1 MRRICLFLLTTY
13 SLLLS
18 SSLRS
23 QPNIPIGSWRL
34 HLSYNTIKSVAV
46 GNDKVFGAT
55 DNGILVFDQADNSLS
70 TYSTLNGLSGTG
82 ISTIAYDTERSQ
94 LLIAY
99 TDGRLDI
106 LKDNSVFTFRRLASP
121 ALVTDSKMIHH
132 IAINKTVACLST
144 SYGIVIFDLTKRD
157 LKETWRDLG
166 KNGSTLTVL
175 ATAFLGDR
183 IFAATASGVMAGD
196 LRDNLLDF
204 NKWERFE
211 SGIPGEPVQT
221 LATFDSKVYAAV
233 NGNGIYQYEN
243 GKWRKEF
250 FLQNENF
257 TSLYATVSGLFAA
270 TTNRVGKINPSGEF
284 SLIESDLIMAPL
296 SVAEDTKHNL
306 WIGDG
311 NNGLLSNFTGNFSSY
326 LPNGP
331 SVTSVSRMRIV
342 NIEGNDVLVA
352 LPGGYSSAG
361 QAAENPGAFQ
371 LFENGQWHT
380 ELRSINDLTDVAS
393 FESATYV
400 SSFGNGIE
408 KTDDTGTTLIDHTNS
423 PLENLGQER
432 AINITALR
440 VSGNSLWVA
449 NYGASKPLH
458 VLKQGQWQSFAICCS
473 ARYPTDMV
481 VDPSGKIWTILS
493 PAQGGGV
500 HVFDPVNS
508 SSVYRNNVTG
518 GGGLPDQS
526 VRSIALDR
534 DGLVWVGT
542 DQGVAYFISPASD
555 AIKPIFEN
563 RFLLRDEKIT
573 AIEVDGGNRKWIGTE
588 HGVWLFDPAGEKLI
602 SNLTIGNS
610 PLLSDT
616 IYDIAVDNNS
626 GEVFFATGKGIV
638 SYRSDAT
645 TGQDDFH
652 DLKIFPNPVTSA
664 FNGTVGISGLAMDAI
679 VKITDVSGKLIWQ
692 TQANGGTASW
702 NVKDY
707 NGRRAGTGVYLVF
720 AASADGSQR
729 EVGKIA
735 VVE

>member
-1 MRRICLFLLTTY
+1 LVTGPKMI
-13 SLLLS
+13 
-18 SSLRS
+18 
-23 QPNIPIGSWRL
+23 NHI
-34 HLSYNTIKSVAV
+34 AV
-46 GNDKVFGAT
+46 DKTAAF
-55 DNGILVFDQADNSLS
+55 LS
-70 TYSTLNGLSGTG
+70 T
-82 ISTIAYDTERSQ
+82 
-94 LLIAY
+94 
-99 TDGRLDI
+99 
-106 LKDNSVFTFRRLASP
+106 P
-121 ALVTDSKMIHH
+121 
-132 IAINKTVACLST
+132 
-144 SYGIVIFDLTKRD
+144 YGIVIFDLNKRD

-175 ATAFLGDR
+175 ATTFLGER
-183 IFAATASGVMAGD
+183 IFAATAKGVMAGN

-204 NKWERFE
+204 NKWERLD
-211 SGIPGEPVQT
+211 SGIPGEPVQA
-221 LATFDSKVYAAV
+221 LATFASKVYAAV
-233 NGNGIYQYEN
+233 NGNGIYQYDD
-243 GKWRKEF
+243 GKWIKET

-257 TSLYATVSGLFAA
+257 TSLYATAAGLSVA
-270 TTNRVGKINPSGEF
+270 TTNRIGRVNSSGEF
-284 SLIESDLIMAPL
+284 SLIESALITAPR

-306 WIGDG
+306 WIGDS

-331 SVTSVSRMRIV
+331 SVTEISRMRIV
-342 NIEGNDVLVA
+342 NINGNDVLVA

-361 QAAENPGAFQ
+361 QAEENPGALQ

-380 ELRSINDLTDVAS
+380 ELRSINDLTDVVS

-400 SSFGNGIE
+400 SSFGDGIE
-408 KTDDTGTTLIDHTNS
+408 KTDDIGTTLIDHTNS
-423 PLENLGQER
+423 PLENLSQER

-440 VSGNSLWVA
+440 VSGNSLWVT
-449 NYGASKPLH
+449 NYGASRPLH
-458 VLKQGQWQSFAICCS
+458 VLKEGQWQSFPICCS

-481 VDPSGKIWTILS
+481 IDASGKVWTILA

-500 HVFDPVNS
+500 HVFDPANN

-526 VRSIALDR
+526 VREIALDR

-542 DQGVAYFISPASD
+542 DQGIAYFISPGSD

-588 HGVWLFDPAGEKLI
+588 HGVWLFDPAGEELI
-602 SNLTIGNS
+602 TNFTTENS

-616 IYDIAVDNNS
+616 IHDITIDNNS
-626 GEVFFATGKGIV
+626 GEVFFATEKGIV

-645 TGQDDFH
+645 TGQNDFNT
-652 DLKIFPNPVTSA
+652 LKIFPNPVTSA

-679 VKITDVSGKLIWQ
+679 VKITDISGKLIWQ

-702 NVKDY
+702 NVRDY
-707 NGRRAGTGVYLVF
+707 NGRRAATGVYLVF
-720 AASADGSQR
+720 AASTDGSER